1 MSDRLT
7 IALDA
12 MGGDNAP
19 EIVLRG
25 ADIARER
32 YPDVRYLIFGDES
45 AIEPLLATLPKLRE
59 RAEIRHTT
67 DRITSETKPSAA
79 LRTGRQSS
87 MWLAVNAVREGQ
99 ADAIV
104 SAGNTG
110 ALMAV
115 AKFVLRT
122 PKGVDRPAI
131 AGLVPT
137 ARGECTMLDLG
148 ANLECD
154 TENLVQFAV
163 MGALFSKVVLGVE
176 RPSVGLLNVGAE
188 ELKGHEV
195 LRSAAGRL
203 RETELPLK
211 FAGFIEG
218 NDIAKGAVDV
228 VVTDGFTGNVA
239 LKTAEGTAQLCAG
252 FLKESFRSSVLA
264 MGGYLLARGALRK
277 LRLRLDPRRYNGAVF
292 LGLNGVVV
300 KSHGGSDAYGFGN
313 AVCVAIDMQRN
324 GFMTGMRS
332 EIERLYGGPGPQA
345 EAIAG

>member
-1 MSDRLT
+1 MPELRRAEDAAPCLRFVRLLPRPRGRRSAGRLSRPQSRTIGLSDRLT

-154 TENLVQFAV
+154 TEN
-163 MGALFSKVVLGVE
+163 
-176 RPSVGLLNVGAE
+176 
-188 ELKGHEV
+188 
-195 LRSAAGRL
+195 
-203 RETELPLK
+203 
-211 FAGFIEG
+211 
-218 NDIAKGAVDV
+218 
-228 VVTDGFTGNVA
+228 
-239 LKTAEGTAQLCAG
+239 
-252 FLKESFRSSVLA
+252 
-264 MGGYLLARGALRK
+264 
-277 LRLRLDPRRYNGAVF
+277 
-292 LGLNGVVV
+292 
-300 KSHGGSDAYGFGN
+300 
-313 AVCVAIDMQRN
+313 
-324 GFMTGMRS
+324 
-332 EIERLYGGPGPQA
+332 
-345 EAIAG
+345 